1 MSQPRWT
8 RLSDIRR
15 QLEKRWQK
23 GELLR
28 AGEQPDEVFPL
39 RLTLKKPTA
48 SGLLEHFHDARR
60 WATHWQGATSQN
72 LVPEWRTVNHR
83 QLGRNTLP
91 VAVVIPTLDAALR
104 QIGRQD
110 DARRYHT
117 LAAEITRRFPVLT
130 HWCRRKPLKVLALQA
145 QWPALLA
152 TLAWMAQHPRPG
164 LYIRQLE
171 IPSVHTKFI
180 ESHRG
185 LLGELLD
192 QILPEE
198 AIDRDATGVGHF
210 EQRYGFRRRP
220 SRLRLRILDSAHRLA
235 GLDDIELPVE
245 QFAALRLPLSTVY
258 IVENDITALAFPP
271 TPSAMVIFGQG
282 YGIGR
287 QLADAHWLKDKKVLY
302 WGDID
307 THGLRILSQLRDT
320 LPHSRSLL
328 MDAVTLKDHSH
339 LWGTEPS
346 PYIGELPNLTD
357 DEQDVYRL
365 LGTLEPDRHLR
376 LEQEHIK
383 FSAL

>member
-15 QLEKRWQK
+15 QLERRWQK
-23 GELLR
+23 GDLLR
-28 AGEQPDEVFPL
+28 AGEQPDDTFPL
-39 RLTLKKPTA
+39 RLVLNKPTA
-48 SGLLEHFHDARR
+48 GGLLEHFHDARR
-60 WATHWQGATSQN
+60 WATHWQNAAGQD

-104 QIGRQD
+104 QIGRRD
-110 DARRYHT
+110 DARRYQT
-117 LAAEITRRFPVLT
+117 LAADIIRRFPLLA
-130 HWCRRKPLKVLALQA
+130 HWCRRKPLKVLALEA

-152 TLAWMAQHPRPG
+152 TLEWMAQHPRPG

-171 IPSVHTKFI
+171 IPGVHTKFI
-180 ESHRG
+180 EGNRG

-192 QILPEE
+192 QLLPEE
-198 AIDRDATGVGHF
+198 AIDRDATGARRF

-220 SRLRLRILDSAHRLA
+220 SRLRLRLLDSAHRLA
-235 GLDDIELPVE
+235 GLDDIEIPVE
-245 QFAALRLPLSTVY
+245 QFAALRLSVSRVY

-271 TPSAMVIFGQG
+271 TPSALVIFGQG
-282 YGIGR
+282 YGIGH
-287 QLADAHWLKDKKVLY
+287 QLADAHWLKDKEVLY

-307 THGLRILSQLRDT
+307 THGLRILSQLRNT

-328 MDAVTLKDHSH
+328 MDTATLTDHRH

-346 PYIGELPNLTD
+346 PYTGELPNLTA
-357 DEQDVYRL
+357 DEQTVYYL
-365 LGTLEPDRHLR
+365 LGTLEPGRHLR